1 MRQCPKIT
9 KNTLILFLKPFLPT
23 NFPISNNKKNFETI
37 NINKMNT
44 LNLTHIYHICTLI
57 LVMMLGYTGMA
68 KLVDFKGFRSAVLN
82 QPFPSEWGERIAVGV
97 PAAELLL
104 VGLLLF
110 DSTRLAGLVGSLV
123 LMTAFTVYVGLIWI
137 GAFERTPCGCAGIL
151 DALGWGEHLAVNLV
165 FVGISVVGI
174 YVYRK

>member
-1 MRQCPKIT
+1 MDDSYFIYRYAMEKRSSIH
-9 KNTLILFLKPFLPT
+9 TLIVSLLLVILF
-23 NFPISNNKKNFETI
+23 
-37 NINKMNT
+37 
-44 LNLTHIYHICTLI
+44 
-57 LVMMLGYTGMA
+57 GYTGIA
-68 KLVDFKGFRSAVLN
+68 KITDFGSFRSAVLN
-82 QPFPSEWGERIAVGV
+82 QPFPSDWGERIAVGV

-151 DALGWGEHLAVNLV
+151 DALGWGEHLAVNMV